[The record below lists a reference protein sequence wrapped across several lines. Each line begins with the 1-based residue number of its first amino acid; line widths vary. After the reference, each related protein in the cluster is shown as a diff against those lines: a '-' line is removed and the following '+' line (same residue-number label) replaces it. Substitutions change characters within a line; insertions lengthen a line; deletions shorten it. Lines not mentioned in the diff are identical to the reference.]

1 MKKLTIFLAF
11 LLFAGFQV
19 AAQMQISGTVTS
31 AEDGLS
37 IPGVSVVVKGNET
50 IGTTTDIDG
59 KYSLTVPS
67 EAQALVFTFVGM
79 KAQEVIIGGR
89 SVIDVQLEEEVLEM
103 DEVVV
108 VAYGVQKKASF
119 TGSAST
125 VKTEKLEK
133 KPVTSFEKALQ
144 GNLAGV
150 QVNATSGQPGAS
162 TSIRIR
168 GTGSI
173 NAGNEPLYVVDGV
186 PIISGDLY
194 DENDFDFNFSTN
206 ALSSFN
212 PEDFESVTVLKDAA
226 ATAIYGSRASNG
238 VILITTKSGKAGD
251 TKINFSY
258 QTGFSTRTNQIF
270 DVLNR
275 DEYKEYRYE
284 SLVNAGTPTYE
295 AQAEVDSYGDTDTD
309 WVKEVLKG
317 GRSDDIQL
325 SAKGGNEKTQFYI
338 SGGYFNQEG
347 IVIESGLK
355 RYTFRTSVDNQA
367 TKRLKIGAKVT
378 ASYSEQY
385 NSLGAG
391 AYADPVTSMYF
402 VPPTEPIYNEDGSY
416 NQVIEANLNYQ
427 PVAVANL
434 DELSITY
441 TRGLGTVYAEY
452 DIIEGLKYKINY
464 GMDWILTQNDDYR
477 NPNCPTGDTYGGLL
491 YKASIERYVQ
501 TVTNTLSY
509 HKTFNE
515 NHNLSL
521 LAGQEAQSS
530 ETNILT
536 ATGNNFPTDQ
546 VRTLASAAEP
556 RSVYSSIEGY
566 SLASYFA
573 NMNYDYLGKYY
584 LSASFRRD
592 GSSRFG
598 ADNRWANFWSVGFA
612 WRITEE
618 SFIDI
623 SFLDNLRLKG
633 SYGTSG
639 NSDIGN
645 YAARGLYS
653 YGYSYDGNPGSA
665 PYQLQNP
672 ELKWEKN
679 KNWDIG
685 LDIGVLNNRIN
696 LTVDYYYRTTSDLL
710 LEVPISKTTG
720 FEDIWQNIGSMLNR
734 GFEFELNTV
743 NLNGELKWFTDFNI
757 AFNHN
762 EVLELNNGE
771 DIIKDTHYMIRE
783 GESFYSFWKQEW
795 AGVNPADGS
804 PMWRTSDGDIVSNI
818 GDADFQIMGDAIPD
832 FTGGFTNRFE
842 YKGVDL
848 SIFFNF
854 SYGNDIYNN
863 SKRYLLHDGAGG
875 ISNGSAEILDRWQ
888 EPGDVTEVPKLIAG
902 GNNNSSN
909 HSSRYIEDGSYL
921 RLKTVSLGYTFPSKI
936 TDKVKLNTL
945 RIYARG
951 ENLYTWTEFSGL
963 DPEQAI
969 NGQAWFTYPMARTI
983 TFGIDIGF

>member
-11 LLFAGFQV
+11 LLFAGFQA
-19 AAQMQISGTVTS
+19 AAQMQISGTVIS

-67 EAQALVFTFVGM
+67 DAQFLVFTFVGM
-79 KAQEVIIGGR
+79 KAQEAAINGR

-125 VKTEKLEK
+125 VKTDKLEK

-150 QVNATSGQPGAS
+150 QVNATSGQPGAN

-173 NAGNEPLYVVDGV
+173 NAGNEPLYVIDGV
-186 PIISGDLY
+186 PIISGDLFEELDY
-194 DENDFDFNFSTN
+194 DYRFSTN
-206 ALSSFN
+206 ALSSFDPN
-212 PEDFESVTVLKDAA
+212 DFESVTVLKDAA
-226 ATAIYGSRASNG
+226 ATSIYGSRASNG
-238 VILITTKSGKAGD
+238 VILITTKSGKAGN

-270 DVLNR
+270 DVMDR

-284 SLVNAGTPTYE
+284 SLVNAGTPAYE
-295 AQAEVDSYGDTDTD
+295 AQAEVDSYGDVNTD

-317 GRSDDIQL
+317 GRTNDIQL
-325 SAKGGNEKTQFYI
+325 SARGGNDKTQFFV
-338 SGGYFNQEG
+338 SGSYFDQEG
-347 IVIESGLK
+347 IVISSGLS
-355 RYTFRTSVDNQA
+355 RYSFRLNVDNQA

-378 ASYSEQY
+378 ASYTEQI
-385 NSLGAG
+385 NSAGAG

-402 VPPTEPIYNEDGSY
+402 VRPTEPIYNEDGSY
-416 NQVIEANLNYQ
+416 NQVIEGNLNYQ
-427 PVAVANL
+427 PVAIANL
-434 DELSITY
+434 DELKINY
-441 TRGLGTVYAEY
+441 TRGLGTLYAEY
-452 DIIEGLKYKINY
+452 EFMEGLKYKINY
-464 GMDWILTQNDDYR
+464 GMDWIFTEQHDYR
-477 NPNCPTGDTYGGLL
+477 NPNTPSGDDYQGL
-491 YKASIERYVQ
+491 SIYNTIKRYVQ
-501 TVTNTLSY
+501 TITNTLSY
-509 HKTFNE
+509 QKTFNDS
-515 NHNLSL
+515 HNLNL
-521 LAGQEAQSS
+521 LLGQESQSS
-530 ETNILT
+530 QTFDT
-536 ATGNNFPTDQ
+536 YTSASNFPTDQ
-546 VRTLASAAEP
+546 VRTMASASTPENA
-556 RSVYSSIEGY
+556 YSALEGY
-566 SLASYFA
+566 TLASYFA
-573 NMNYDYLGKYY
+573 NMNYDYSGKYY
-584 LSASFRRD
+584 LSGSFRRD